1 MAKIE
6 IIFTQEVL
14 NEMDARNA
22 QYPDGF
28 NNGPVFINV
37 AAGDYGASDGS
48 YCVRSDGVRT
58 AVMPAHPLTISCWFF
73 STNASGAVWAVR

>member
-48 YCVRSDGVRT
+48 YCVRSDGVLY
-58 AVMPAHPLTISCWFF
+58 AYPLHNIRRIKVTE
-73 STNASGAVWAVR
+73 

>member
-37 AAGDYGASDGS
+37 AAGDYGASLS
-48 YCVRSDGVRT
+48 
-58 AVMPAHPLTISCWFF
+58 
-73 STNASGAVWAVR
+73 